1 MKGLNPTDTIPCQIP
16 VGQWVAPDITTGFER
31 LPRVEVF
38 NEGDGNWLIRSSFNR
53 DRVLRLSTGEVKQL
67 VGISLFAQVQPA
79 PELVR

>member
-16 VGQWVAPDITTGFER
+16 VGQWVVLDITAGLER

-38 NEGDGNWLIRSSFNR
+38 NEGDGNWLIRPSFNR
-53 DRVLRLSTGEVKQL
+53 DRVLRLSRGEVSQL
-67 VGISLFAQVQPA
+67 VSIALFGQVQPA